1 MVYVAKPD
9 LTDCDR
15 EPIHLLGGVQG
26 YGCLIS
32 TSFDFLIKHVST
44 NVAELLKLDPG
55 AVVGRPL
62 PEFFPERIVHML
74 RSNLQFVSP
83 TSGVTRV
90 FACDVLGRGALF
102 DLSIHIS
109 GQSYVFEFEPRIDNA
124 QRDQLALIQPLLARV
139 KRAASARQACWMSVG
154 RPPPRCRRCPVSI
167 ALWSIN
173 SPRTAP
179 AR

>member
-1 MVYVAKPD
+1 MAYVANTD

-26 YGCLIS
+26 YGCLIA
-32 TSFDFLIKHVST
+32 TSFDFLINHVSA
-44 NVAELLKLDPG
+44 NVAQLLKLDPDTL
-55 AVVGRPL
+55 VGRPL

-109 GQSYVFEFEPRIDNA
+109 GQSYVFEFEPRIDTA
-124 QRDQLALIQPLLARV
+124 QRVSFSLTRFLFNLKPNFHDERKTFVSTRRSSRRRAGRSAPESALKNR
-139 KRAASARQACWMSVG
+139 
-154 RPPPRCRRCPVSI
+154 
-167 ALWSIN
+167 
-173 SPRTAP
+173 
-179 AR
+179 